1 MIIMDKKHIILVVVV
16 VAIIAVIG
24 GYFLLNNG
32 TTETITDHSTIVL
45 SKSAYMEVPKQ
56 PNASAK
62 ADKKGI
68 FYYKDTKED
77 INITSCSSLSDSSG
91 EKEMKKLKNNITT
104 GSKKLKEDN
113 FVVYEKNGIYSVF
126 VKNTEYNDTLLI
138 QSTDLNLLLQCRE
151 SVKYHDPT
159 TKIKFNDTTDSTG
172 SSTVVDA
179 VQQTEKAVEKTTTST
194 SSSSSSSSSTA
205 GTGTGGYSD
214 FGFGSSSKGS
224 TGSSK
229 ASGSSG
235 GGYSDFGFD

>member
-1 MIIMDKKHIILVVVV
+1 M
-16 VAIIAVIG
+16 
-24 GYFLLNNG
+24 
-32 TTETITDHSTIVL
+32 
-45 SKSAYMEVPKQ
+45 
-56 PNASAK
+56 
-62 ADKKGI
+62 
-68 FYYKDTKED
+68 
-77 INITSCSSLSDSSG
+77 
-91 EKEMKKLKNNITT
+91 
-104 GSKKLKEDN
+104 
-113 FVVYEKNGIYSVF
+113 

-159 TKIKFNDTTDSTG
+159 TKIKFNDTSESSG
-172 SSTVVDA
+172 SGTVVDA
-179 VQQTEKAVEKTTTST
+179 VQQTERAVEKTTTSTST

-214 FGFGSSSKGS
+214 FGFGSSSRGS